1 MRPIR
6 LRLPATS
13 ANLGP
18 GFDAVGLAMGLWLTI
33 TAEVREGGGA
43 PLTIE
48 ATGDYAGAKKMLETR
63 GVMRPDI
70 AATLKKVGDVP
81 VDIAPRFVTAD
92 EIAPAGRETK

>member
-1 MRPIR
+1 
-6 LRLPATS
+6 
-13 ANLGP
+13 
-18 GFDAVGLAMGLWLTI
+18 
-33 TAEVREGGGA
+33 
-43 PLTIE
+43 
-48 ATGDYAGAKKMLETR
+48 MLETR